1 MAYRILTRTAQVAG
15 NAPSAAQ
22 AFDFTSSAVSPLAFS
37 FASRSLSVGDTLAYF
52 ADDGLG
58 KWERGLGTW
67 GTDNTLARTL
77 VRESSTGSAIV
88 WTVAPTVWSDGGHIE
103 DPLPSLTVGG
113 ATDYTSIAADGS
125 LSFTGAATVF
135 RDEFGDITKLKV
147 AGVGI
152 SEDIPNGTVGL
163 MTTCDYAND
172 YLIANFQLN
181 HDRKHLAPVY
191 PHVHWVQTQNNT
203 PNFLFRYRWQLNNT
217 ARTTAWSNLIMKT
230 NAFSYVSG
238 SLNQITHGLSITPP
252 IGDNVSTILQVQFTR
267 DKTNASGAFTGSD
280 THTATADVTSLDIH
294 IEVDTVGSRQEFVK

>member
-1 MAYRILTRTAQVAG
+1 MAYKILTRTAQVAG
-15 NAPSAAQ
+15 HIPSAVQ
-22 AFDFTSSAVSPLAFS
+22 AFDFTLSAVSPLAFS
-37 FASRSLSVGDTLAYF
+37 FASRGLSVGDTLAYF
-52 ADDGLG
+52 ADDGTG

-67 GTDNTLARTL
+67 GAGNTLVRTT
-77 VRESSTGSAIV
+77 VRESSTGSAIA
-88 WTVAPTVWSDGGHIE
+88 WTVAPTVWSDGGHVE
-103 DPLPSLTVGG
+103 DPLPTLRVGV
-113 ATDYTSIAADGS
+113 ADNYTSIDVDGS
-125 LSFTGAATVF
+125 LSFTGNATVY

-147 AGVGI
+147 ADTGM

-163 MTTCDYAND
+163 MTTCDYVND

-191 PHVHWVQTQNNT
+191 PHVHWVQAQNNT
-203 PNFLFRYRWQLNNT
+203 PNFLLQYRWQLNNT

-252 IGDNVSTILQVQFTR
+252 AGDNVSTILQVRFTR

-294 IEVDTVGSRQEFVK
+294 IEVDAVGSRQEYVK